1 MHKLGRYPASSAEET
16 VIVFAYKKRRI
27 MASHS
32 PLSNPTLL
40 EPEDLKLPLGN
51 DDLLIQVTSQA
62 VFAQAH
68 IEGAVLIEPAQLCCG
83 VAPAVGKLPD
93 LSALQQ
99 TLSNIG
105 YHPERRVIAY
115 DDEGGGWAGKLLWIM
130 DVIGHADWAYLNG
143 GLHAWAAARGALSS
157 GAFAAAT
164 NQPPIQLGM
173 NTQPIAEV
181 ADVLAAIN
189 EPTQVIL
196 DVRSRDEY
204 VGLRSGS
211 ARAGH
216 IPGAV
221 NLDWELLKDPS
232 RHWRLRENLHEDFA
246 QLGIDQSTQVI
257 THCQTHHR
265 SGLSYLVGRLLG
277 IDIRAYHGSWAEWGN
292 DPDLP
297 IE

>member
-1 MHKLGRYPASSAEET
+1 
-16 VIVFAYKKRRI
+16 

-32 PLSNPTLL
+32 SLSNPKLI
-40 EPEDLKLPLGN
+40 EPEDLTLPLGN
-51 DDLLIQVTSQA
+51 DDLLIQVTSHA

-68 IEGAVLIEPAQLCCG
+68 IEGAALVEPAQLCCG
-83 VAPAVGKLPD
+83 IAPAVGRLPNI
-93 LSALQQ
+93 SSLQQ
-99 TLSNIG
+99 TLSRIG
-105 YHPERRVIAY
+105 YRPERRVIAY
-115 DDEGGGWAGKLLWIM
+115 DDEGGGWAGKLLWVM
-130 DVIGHADWAYLNG
+130 DAIGHADWAYLNG
-143 GLHAWAAARGALSS
+143 GLHAWAAAGGALSS
-157 GAFAAAT
+157 GTFAAAT
-164 NQPPIQLGM
+164 DLPLIQLAI
-173 NTQPIAEV
+173 NSQPIAEIT
-181 ADVLAAIN
+181 DVLTAIN
-189 EPTQVIL
+189 EPAQVIL
-196 DVRSRDEY
+196 DVRSSDEY
-204 VGLRSGS
+204 LGLRSGS

-232 RHWRLRENLHEDFA
+232 RHWRLRENLREDFA
-246 QLGIDQSTQVI
+246 TLGIDQSTHVI